1 MTGMKIS
8 IIFVA
13 VAVINVPANAVPLS
27 HEECEE
33 KLKEC
38 EIKVGNKAPNG
49 TFVMSI
55 KYDQEC
61 VQEVD
66 LECPDLKIEFGNF
79 SQETRM
85 ARNADNCSEIK
96 KYQRCGYDL
105 VCVEKILKECP
116 GIDYTKLRNT
126 LVKKFKEDAE
136 ELIYE
141 FGDIKS
147 IHCQ

>member
-1 MTGMKIS
+1 MGQLFKSFKRYRIRTSNFLSCLCLPQIGLNSTNIYSDDSIMTGMKIS

-33 KLKEC
+33 KFKEC

-66 LECPDLKIEFGNF
+66 LECP
-79 SQETRM
+79 
-85 ARNADNCSEIK
+85 
-96 KYQRCGYDL
+96 
-105 VCVEKILKECP
+105 

-141 FGDIKS
+141 YGDIKS
-147 IHCQ
+147 IQ